1 MMIALTNGS
10 EINGVVI
17 HNYFRTLVNLFFKI
31 LPMRE
36 SGEASLNT
44 YMQSLQCE
52 LCGCRDLI
60 EAIDNDPRYMSLISI
75 LEYLIQ
81 HPGCE
86 FHVVRREVF
95 RAISICNKLQ
105 AKYAA
110 EVGP

>member
-1 MMIALTNGS
+1 MMIELTNGT
-10 EINGVVI
+10 EINGAVI

-36 SGEASLNT
+36 SGSASLNT
-44 YMQSLQCE
+44 YMRSLQCE
-52 LCGCRDLI
+52 LCGCGDLI
-60 EAIDNDPRYMSLISI
+60 AAINNDPRYVSLISI

-81 HPGCE
+81 HPDCDY
-86 FHVVRREVF
+86 HIVRREVF

-110 EVGP
+110 EVSA